1 MYYATI
7 VGREDIYHQIVL
19 NQGESQEVCIPSYK
33 DKIQRQVGNE
43 GNVNGNAP
51 PLQVQ
56 GQVQQGHNQAQVSS
70 QFNVGILEV
79 VHEVDEDDEVDVF
92 ANKRTRTQRS
102 ESEGHIKEERARAK
116 LRRDEDKGK
125 APMEEGE
132 SSKQAKARARRRKI
146 GMDDFQLGKGQPAY
160 DFLENLK
167 NKKADISY
175 GQLLHLSSS
184 MRRHWHKLASIRRV
198 KVKLPHAHVVQLH
211 KVTDV
216 LPVFDAWIHGRRV
229 NKAYM
234 DGGAQVCVMIEET
247 MQQLGLELTGKS
259 MFSVK
264 MANSSRVKCLGVI
277 HDLEINVLGQWAVMD
292 IHIIHAKLGA
302 YPVILGRPWLIA
314 MRSWQD
320 WYRGC
325 IDLFVDRPKDKRIR
339 YDMNTCKVLEI
350 DDEPSMH
357 QDLSSAHDMYDSY
370 SSASS
375 TCTDDEV
382 YDQSLL
388 DLDVDLCEIH
398 VSTKS
403 GEKEGAENSKIHHEA
418 DHEPNYPSDNAKLQ
432 KWLLN
437 LQQFDMSFIKEDSV
451 RANMADM
458 LTFKEINV
466 KNDMK
471 KYLERKI
478 VPSPTMHEELQDVEG
493 TLYFDG
499 AFRRSINKG
508 AAGYVFFDKN
518 GVEGWFGSQE
528 VDVKSNNEA
537 EYASF
542 CVGLNECIK
551 RHVKK
556 LVIKGDSMLVIR
568 QIQGTWKVNKEGMKG
583 WFFKVRRLLK
593 FFHVYQIWYVPRNMN
608 MRAHELAKQVFVKD
622 VHVVAIK
629 EPRYLGRESLYEEE
643 HVLQMGFARKGL
655 SSQQRHAITRRAM
668 KYVII
673 GEHLYHKGV
682 DGVMRRVLY
691 QDEVFDCLK
700 ACHGKHVMRKDV
712 EATLEWKLQEGKCWM
727 LNSCGQ
733 A

>member
-1 MYYATI
+1 MT
-7 VGREDIYHQIVL
+7 
-19 NQGESQEVCIPSYK
+19 
-33 DKIQRQVGNE
+33 
-43 GNVNGNAP
+43 
-51 PLQVQ
+51 
-56 GQVQQGHNQAQVSS
+56 
-70 QFNVGILEV
+70 
-79 VHEVDEDDEVDVF
+79 
-92 ANKRTRTQRS
+92 
-102 ESEGHIKEERARAK
+102 
-116 LRRDEDKGK
+116 
-125 APMEEGE
+125 
-132 SSKQAKARARRRKI
+132 
-146 GMDDFQLGKGQPAY
+146 
-160 DFLENLK
+160 
-167 NKKADISY
+167 
-175 GQLLHLSSS
+175 
-184 MRRHWHKLASIRRV
+184 
-198 KVKLPHAHVVQLH
+198 
-211 KVTDV
+211 
-216 LPVFDAWIHGRRV
+216 
-229 NKAYM
+229 
-234 DGGAQVCVMIEET
+234 EET

-292 IHIIHAKLGA
+292 IHIMPAKLGA

-314 MRSWQD
+314 MRSRQD

-339 YDMNTCKVLEI
+339 YDMKTCKVLEI
-350 DDEPSMH
+350 DDEPAMH
-357 QDLSSAHDMYDSY
+357 QDLSSTHDMYDSY

-388 DLDVDLCEIH
+388 DLDVDLCGIH

-403 GEKEGAENSKIHHEA
+403 GEKEGAENSEIHHEA

-437 LQQFDMSFIKEDSV
+437 LQQFDMNIIKEDSV

-471 KYLERKI
+471 KDLERKI

-499 AFRRSINKG
+499 AFKRSINKG

-537 EYASF
+537 EYASL

-551 RHVKK
+551 RHVKRI
-556 LVIKGDSMLVIR
+556 LIKGDSMLVIK
-568 QIQGTWKVNKEGMKG
+568 QIQGTWKVNKEGMKD

-608 MRAHELAKQVFVKD
+608 MRAHELAEQVFVKD
-622 VHVVAIK
+622 VHVVAII
-629 EPRYLGRESLYEEE
+629 EPRYFGRESLYEEE
-643 HVLQMGFARKGL
+643 HVLQTGFARKGL
-655 SSQQRHAITRRAM
+655 SSQQRHEITRRAM
-668 KYVII
+668 KYAII

-691 QDEVFDCLK
+691 QDEVFDWLK
-700 ACHGKHVMRKDV
+700 ACHKEGCGGHFRVEIKRRKVLDAQLMWPSMNRDVVHWCKSCHEYQVYQKRKLLFEPLKGIVSYGPFEKWGIDVIGPLPGTRNGKHYILSAMDYMTKWPEAKASRGATSKDV
-712 EATLEWKLQEGKCWM
+712 CNFIFDCICCRFGVPLELVSDQGKEFRNDLIEDLVKKLEIKHRYSTPYHPQCNGLVEAFNGVLQKKILFKLVEEHPKDWDMCLERAL
-727 LNSCGQ
+727 
-733 A
+733 